1 MFILI
6 FMCQIKLINF
16 VMFLLHVKYLILV
29 ILSQP
34 ADRDLVMAVFH
45 LDSEPGKRRLRHV
58 LCGSLSRLV
67 VENVGQ

>member
-16 VMFLLHVKYLILV
+16 VMFLLHVKYLIWI

-34 ADRDLVMAVFH
+34 AGHDLVLKMSH
-45 LDSEPGKRRLRHV
+45 LNFETAILHAWKILN
-58 LCGSLSRLV
+58 
-67 VENVGQ
+67 ENGRYQKI